1 MTQLYIDSKE
11 VKLPDE
17 FELELITENP
27 YFTRVGSY
35 TYEIDIDLRDPINR
49 DIYRNI
55 NRADV
60 TQRIQNRKAVLISG
74 ASITISGIEVILS
87 IDSYMAKIQIVA
99 GNSQLNYEGG
109 ESSIRTVRFDRVSYM
124 PENAIETLK
133 GAYPQYDVTYPPVIS
148 FIDKDGNSSILNNV
162 EVGEDIAFLRINNIG
177 PQYYLL
183 YYLENL
189 LQKLGFT
196 KG

>member
-17 FELELITENP
+17 FELELITETP

-87 IDSYMAKIQIVA
+87 ILV
-99 GNSQLNYEGG
+99 GG
-109 ESSIRTVRFDRVSYM
+109 I
-124 PENAIETLK
+124 
-133 GAYPQYDVTYPPVIS
+133 
-148 FIDKDGNSSILNNV
+148 
-162 EVGEDIAFLRINNIG
+162 
-177 PQYYLL
+177 
-183 YYLENL
+183 
-189 LQKLGFT
+189 KLAHI
-196 KG
+196 